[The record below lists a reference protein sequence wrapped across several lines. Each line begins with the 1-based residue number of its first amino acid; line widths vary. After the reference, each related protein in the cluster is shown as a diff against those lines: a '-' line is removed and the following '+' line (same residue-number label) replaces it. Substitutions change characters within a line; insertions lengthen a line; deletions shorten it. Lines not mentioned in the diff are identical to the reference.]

1 MSDITDRLVKC
12 FTLQFPGLAP
22 EKAPAATTNTLA
34 TWDSVAMAG
43 LLVMI
48 EEEFG
53 IEVDFEQ
60 LEQINSFAG
69 IERYVQEKLGS

>member
-1 MSDITDRLVKC
+1 MSDVANRLAKC

-22 EKAPAATTNTLA
+22 EKAPAATTSTLA
-34 TWDSVAMAG
+34 AWDSVAMAG
-43 LLVMI
+43 LLAMI

-60 LEQINSFAG
+60 LEEIDSFAG
-69 IERYVQEKLGS
+69 IERYVEERLRS

>member
-1 MSDITDRLVKC
+1 MSDISVRLTKC

-22 EKAPAATTNTLA
+22 EAAPVAATNTLA
-34 TWDSVAMAG
+34 AWDSVAMAG

-53 IEVDFEQ
+53 IEVDFEK
-60 LEQINSFAG
+60 LEEISSFAG
-69 IERYVQEKLGS
+69 IQQYVEEKLGS